1 MDLRSSI
8 LECWSVLAEVRMY
21 APEGVLGRN
30 SFWRMHEDNRNDQ
43 YMAEALDLAR
53 QALGRTSPNPVV
65 GAVVVRGGR
74 IVGRGYH
81 PQAGAPHAEI
91 FALQE
96 AGPLSRRATLYLT
109 LEPCC
114 HWGRTGPC
122 TQAILEAGIGSV
134 VVATE
139 DPDPRVNGSG
149 VARLREA
156 GVEVTVGVLRE
167 AAEALNA
174 AYLKHRRTGLPFITL
189 KWAMS
194 VDGKITARSGTRA
207 RLTGEEAQRFVHE
220 LRNVHD
226 AILVGINTVLVDDP
240 QLTCRI
246 PGGRDPLRVILDSR
260 LRLPL
265 DARILNLSSPARTL
279 VVTSTTASAERV
291 SSLRAKGA
299 DVLVFDGPRP
309 PMRWVC
315 EQLAA
320 QGVLS
325 VLVEGGAAVHAA
337 ALDARLADRLVAV
350 IAPLILGGE
359 HTPSPVAGSGVE
371 AVQPA
376 VVLRGLTV
384 RRLGEDL
391 VVEGTLRYPVR
402 SQAQEASAAR
412 AGDA

>member
-1 MDLRSSI
+1 MEQR
-8 LECWSVLAEVRMY
+8 
-21 APEGVLGRN
+21 
-30 SFWRMHEDNRNDQ
+30 DQ
-43 YMAEALDLAR
+43 DVQFMAEALDLAR
-53 QALGRTSPNPVV
+53 KALGRTSPNPVV
-65 GAVVVRGGR
+65 GAVVVRDGH

-91 FALQE
+91 FALKE

-122 TQAILEAGIGSV
+122 TQAILEAGIGRV

-139 DPDPRVNGSG
+139 DPDLRVSSSG

-156 GVEVTVGVLRE
+156 GVEVTVGVLHE

-174 AYLKHRRTGLPFITL
+174 AYLKHRRTGLPFTTV

-194 VDGKITARSGTRA
+194 VDGKITTRPGTRA
-207 RLTGEEAQRFVHE
+207 RLTGEVAQRFTHE

-226 AILVGINTVLVDDP
+226 AILVGINTILSDDP
-240 QLTCRI
+240 QLTCRM

-260 LRLPL
+260 LRIPL
-265 DARILNLSSPARTL
+265 DASVLNLSSLARTL
-279 VVTSTTASAERV
+279 VVTSTAAPAERISAV
-291 SSLRAKGA
+291 RAKRA
-299 DVLVFDGPRP
+299 HVIVFDGPRP
-309 PMRWVC
+309 PMPWIFK
-315 EQLAA
+315 QLAV

-325 VLVEGGAAVHAA
+325 VLVEGGATVHAA
-337 ALDARLADRLVAV
+337 VLEAGLADRLVAV

-371 AVQPA
+371 TIQDG
-376 VVLRGLTV
+376 VVLLGRTV
-384 RRLGEDL
+384 RQLGEDL

-402 SQAQEASAAR
+402 SQAQQASAAR